1 MSTTTANFVWY
12 ELEPIQ
18 TVQPTLDRP
27 GSIRQTIM
35 VRRKDTPGSP
45 PIRVPVA
52 IPDDIGLM
60 LTEGVL
66 YYEGSTYPGGTMLWE
81 QFARFR
87 GYQLQTVPGGAVR
100 IELEWTT
107 QYILD
112 PVTGNTY
119 QLPVRTEFN
128 ARTRTMQLYRT
139 GWATSPPAAL
149 NATVADIGGTGI
161 AGQDQ
166 GSSTQVSQVAIRLR
180 ATQDATATSI
190 IDAATTLSNYIGK
203 TNNDTFLGCV
213 PYSLVCEGVSV
224 VPKDGEFYEVIF
236 EFLFDQWYHHEQVP
250 ILAADGR
257 PQRTAA
263 GELADVRWRRLART
277 ATAFNNIWAGDA
289 RLRALAEGG
298 YWV

>member
-1 MSTTTANFVWY
+1 MSTTTASFEWW

-18 TVQPTLDRP
+18 TTQPTLDRP
-27 GSIRQTIM
+27 GTIRQTIV
-35 VRRKDTPGSP
+35 VRRKNSSP
-45 PIRVPVA
+45 LVRVPVA

-60 LTEGVL
+60 LTEGIL

-87 GYQLQTVPGGAVR
+87 GYTLTTLPGGSVR

-107 QYILD
+107 EYILD

-128 ARTRTMQLYRT
+128 ARTRTLQLYRT
-139 GWATSPPAAL
+139 GYTTNPPAAS
-149 NATVADIGGTGI
+149 NSTASDIGGTGL

-166 GSSTQVSQVAIRLR
+166 GSSVQVSQVAIRLR

-203 TNNDTFLGCV
+203 TNSDTFLGCV
-213 PYSLVCEGVSV
+213 AYSLVCEGVSV
-224 VPKDGEFYEVIF
+224 VPKNGEFYEVIF

-257 PQRTAA
+257 PTRTAG
-263 GELADVRWRRLART
+263 GELSDVRWRRLART
-277 ATAFNNIWAGDA
+277 ATAFNNIWGGDT
-289 RLRALAEGG
+289 RLQALAEGG